1 MPYVGPENVPGRGIN
16 ALDTATNVGGDS
28 AGLQAVLAQLRAR
41 GVTKIDANA
50 IRSLVNEN
58 ARDPG
63 SADVNPQTLG
73 PTVLNL
79 RNAGIEDASPMPAR
93 GGGGSNDTSA
103 QPTPS
108 RSITPTAASDS
119 ATPTPMPPAVDP
131 AGGSS
136 LLQSLAPLLAGGG
149 AAAFP
154 LGRYILDKMRG
165 GGVPGVAGIPGS
177 VPMLPSPEARPM
189 LGGPEQP
196 PLLTGP
202 DAQARIGGPEPVPQ
216 VAGPRAGASQIAAPG
231 EAPPIALP
239 NQSTGKPP
247 IPLQDA
253 NVPRP
258 ALETAGV
265 QLSPATAPVPETP
278 ASAAVDK
285 AVGSDAPAPR
295 ARAPRAKAPRI
306 RVPVLR

>member
-1 MPYVGPENVPGRGIN
+1 MAMRPGDMLPSN
-16 ALDTATNVGGDS
+16 DQSTWSPA
-28 AGLQAVLAQLRAR
+28 LRAAMAYLS
-41 GVTKIDANA
+41 TKNLQPTADN
-50 IRSLVNEN
+50 IRSAISANSV
-58 ARDPG
+58 DPG
-63 SADVNPQTLG
+63 DAVANGPNLG
-73 PTVLNL
+73 PVIPGL
-79 RNAGIEDASPMPAR
+79 RNAGIEDASPMSGR
-93 GGGGSNDTSA
+93 GGGGSGSNDTSA
-103 QPTPS
+103 QPIPS

-216 VAGPRAGASQIAAPG
+216 VAGPRAGAPQLSAPG

-239 NQSTGKPP
+239 NQSTGRPP

-295 ARAPRAKAPRI
+295 ARAPRAKAPRL
-306 RVPVLR
+306 RVPPIR